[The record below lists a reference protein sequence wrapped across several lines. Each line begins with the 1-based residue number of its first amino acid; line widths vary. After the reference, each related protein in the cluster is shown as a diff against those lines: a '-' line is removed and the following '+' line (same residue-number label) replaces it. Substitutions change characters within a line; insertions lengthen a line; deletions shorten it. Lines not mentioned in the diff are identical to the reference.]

1 MTTGFGIPDKKVT
14 PELTAKM
21 PLEVEGDRFMQNK
34 PFIFTS
40 GWSKTHGGVATAA
53 A

>member
-1 MTTGFGIPDKKVT
+1 MTTGLGFPDKKVT
-14 PELTAKM
+14 AELTVKI
-21 PLEVEGDRFMQNK
+21 PLEVEVKRFMQDK

-40 GWSKTHGGVATAA
+40 GWSKAHGGVATAA